1 MIGEPMGLVNV
12 IGSSIGV
19 GVTGSDVTT
28 EGSLPDH
35 QNAASRLQHDY
46 LPHPRHPLS
55 FESFLLVTDEEGER
69 AQVARKL
76 P

>member
-35 QNAASRLQHDY
+35 
-46 LPHPRHPLS
+46 
-55 FESFLLVTDEEGER
+55 
-69 AQVARKL
+69 
-76 P
+76 